1 MYIFQLNKLRDF
13 CKKLFEI
20 IAKVYLKIKWIIKT
34 FHIIKSDSQPYIF
47 HIFHNKQKLIR
58 RFGIQWKWYQWLCYR
73 SRLPSPHSTHSH
85 MRLAICFSLVSVLVT
100 HNRAG
105 TVANKSNKK
114 KKHNSS
120 SIYSILLT
128 LMRDARCLRLVWHFY
143 DALNKVPRKSSAIRM
158 YLHQNLR
165 IKCYF
170 FYCGCLN
177 WLTLKRNRLPL
188 FHVGTQLDGI
198 VHVLTLNSIV
208 NR

>member
-114 KKHNSS
+114 KKTQFFFY
-120 SIYSILLT
+120 IQYIVDV
-128 LMRDARCLRLVWHFY
+128 DARC
-143 DALNKVPRKSSAIRM
+143 ALPSSCLAFLWCAEQSTEKIIRNSYVPTSNFK
-158 YLHQNLR
+158 N
-165 IKCYF
+165 
-170 FYCGCLN
+170 
-177 WLTLKRNRLPL
+177 
-188 FHVGTQLDGI
+188 
-198 VHVLTLNSIV
+198 
-208 NR
+208 